1 MIKKASPK
9 ICSHRNC
16 WTFIDI
22 AALKLRM
29 NVKVLRDSN
38 STNLSSLETAECRTF
53 FFYYFMLHVTHFL
66 KAMLRNM
73 SFDNNMTWEITFRT
87 LDYKVYRT
95 DIKIRQGMK
104 RKGSLK
110 FVVCGFVKNVKEV
123 TRYIHTY
130 LTLLLK

>member
-1 MIKKASPK
+1 
-9 ICSHRNC
+9 
-16 WTFIDI
+16 
-22 AALKLRM
+22 
-29 NVKVLRDSN
+29 
-38 STNLSSLETAECRTF
+38 
-53 FFYYFMLHVTHFL
+53 
-66 KAMLRNM
+66 MLRNM

-95 DIKIRQGMK
+95 DIKIRQGKK

-123 TRYIHTY
+123 TRGTYIHTY